1 VRALAVLFLVAN
13 VAFFAWRYNVEL
25 QHRLLTEQ
33 PVAPLPADAP
43 TLKLLSELP
52 QLPPPREAEPAAPG
66 EPAVAATP
74 PAPAKPPPATENPTS
89 DTPPA
94 TAAPATETPTQTAD
108 AAPALP
114 APASPAPEAPQ
125 AAVPPPATNT
135 PQDVTATEISGNG
148 APSET
153 CVSVGPFPRAD
164 DLVQL
169 KRWFLRHATSVH
181 VATHTVRKRQLF
193 WVYLEANSGAA
204 AQRKAQE
211 LEQKGVKDYLVIQR
225 GGIKNAI
232 SLGLFSSQDSV
243 NKRLAEMDRQGYK
256 PVVVPRFETTDLY
269 WLRARLATGSEDVH
283 AIPKELYNGTAA
295 TTIECAQIAV
305 PGPST

>member
-1 VRALAVLFLVAN
+1 MRALAVLLLVAN

-25 QHRLLTEQ
+25 QHRLQTEQ
-33 PVAPLPADAP
+33 PVTPLPADAP
-43 TLKLLSELP
+43 SLKLLSELP

-66 EPAVAATP
+66 EAVAAPAVDAEDAAPTANPEQAEAP
-74 PAPAKPPPATENPTS
+74 PAPPSPETPPPETAAVTALPGTEA
-89 DTPPA
+89 TPP
-94 TAAPATETPTQTAD
+94 PG
-108 AAPALP
+108 
-114 APASPAPEAPQ
+114 
-125 AAVPPPATNT
+125 TNT

-153 CVSVGPFPRAD
+153 CVSVGPFPRAE

-193 WVYLEANSGAA
+193 WVYLEATSGAA
-204 AQRKAQE
+204 AQRKAEE

-225 GGIKNAI
+225 GGIRNAI

-269 WLRARLATGSEDVH
+269 WLRARLATGSEDIH

-295 TTIECAQIAV
+295 TTIECAQIAA